1 MFFENFGKVFP
12 MTKLSN
18 RNPCSPAVKPNGLYT
33 LPSYMGNTN
42 LFVSSCFLC
51 TSVPSSLFLSLSLS
65 GSSLL
70 RLFTDRPSFL
80 ARLTLLPPLLVLPLS
95 FSFSLDSFVCF
106 PVFFLSLQDFRQI
119 YLLCLCFRIFLS
131 DRSGFRISQS
141 FSSSYFLLVFH
152 RQIVKFA
159 SKRFA
164 ACFSTSLAG
173 ISVSFRAHLI
183 AVKLLPNKKE
193 TRWLT
198 PTSTS
203 FLQGQ
208 LMRVCKQKPQR
219 TRILLQCSHQLQGLP
234 LGFQSLQ
241 SPGCRN
247 HQWVR
252 CRRRRLTCVGL
263 TLSTHW

>member
-1 MFFENFGKVFP
+1 MFFENLGKVLD

-18 RNPCSPAVKPNGLYT
+18 RNPYSPAVKTKRLVHFTQLYGKHKP
-33 LPSYMGNTN
+33 L
-42 LFVSSCFLC
+42 CFLLFPL
-51 TSVPSSLFLSLSLS
+51 SFRSSLSP
-65 GSSLL
+65 LL
-70 RLFTDRPSFL
+70 RLFPDRPSFL

-95 FSFSLDSFVCF
+95 FSLDSFVCF
-106 PVFFLSLQDFRQI
+106 PIFFLSLQVFRYI

-131 DRSGFRISQS
+131 NRSGFRISQS
-141 FSSSYFLLVFH
+141 FSSSYFVLVFH
-152 RQIVKFA
+152 RQIAKFA

-173 ISVSFRAHLI
+173 ISESFRAHLI

-198 PTSTS
+198 LTSTS

-219 TRILLQCSHQLQGLP
+219 TRILLQCSQQLQGLP
-234 LGFQSLQ
+234 LGFHSPQ
-241 SPGCRN
+241 SPGRRN
-247 HQWVR
+247 HRWGR
-252 CRRRRLTCVGL
+252 CRRRRLSCVGS
-263 TLSTHW
+263 TLSRHC

>member
-1 MFFENFGKVFP
+1 MFFEKLGKVFY

-33 LPSYMGNTN
+33 LPTYMETQ
-42 LFVSSCFLC
+42 
-51 TSVPSSLFLSLSLS
+51 TSLFPHVSFVLPFLPLSLSLS
-65 GSSLL
+65 LAGSSLL
-70 RLFTDRPSFL
+70 RLFPDRPSFL

-106 PVFFLSLQDFRQI
+106 PIFFLSLQVFRQT
-119 YLLCLCFRIFLS
+119 YLLRLCFLIFLS
-131 DRSGFRISQS
+131 HRSGFRISQS

-152 RQIVKFA
+152 RSIAKFA

-208 LMRVCKQKPQR
+208 LMRVCK
-219 TRILLQCSHQLQGLP
+219 
-234 LGFQSLQ
+234 
-241 SPGCRN
+241 
-247 HQWVR
+247 
-252 CRRRRLTCVGL
+252 
-263 TLSTHW
+263 